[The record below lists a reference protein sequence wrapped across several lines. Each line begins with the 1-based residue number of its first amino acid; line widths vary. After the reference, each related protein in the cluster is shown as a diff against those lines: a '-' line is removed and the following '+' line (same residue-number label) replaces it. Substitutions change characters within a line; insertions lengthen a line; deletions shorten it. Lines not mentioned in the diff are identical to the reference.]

1 MATEGLWDYATD
13 AELDAELAQYKTAA
27 VDTVP
32 QTQFPASSSGLDL
45 SGAPSPF
52 RLLSII
58 ATVVARR
65 SCSFPGREATVEQA
79 APAQAM
85 APDRERFT
93 AGIIMKKRSRNS
105 SMADMLI
112 AWKD

>member
-45 SGAPSPF
+45 S
-52 RLLSII
+52 
-58 ATVVARR
+58 
-65 SCSFPGREATVEQA
+65 
-79 APAQAM
+79 
-85 APDRERFT
+85 
-93 AGIIMKKRSRNS
+93 RNS

>member
-32 QTQFPASSSGLDL
+32 QTQFPASSSGLDH
-45 SGAPSPF
+45 G
-52 RLLSII
+52 
-58 ATVVARR
+58 
-65 SCSFPGREATVEQA
+65 
-79 APAQAM
+79 
-85 APDRERFT
+85 
-93 AGIIMKKRSRNS
+93 